1 MSALRFFELF
11 LQKRNDSPK
20 IFVTLHPQNIKR
32 KIYWRDHNPPHIH
45 FTYGEYECT
54 ISVLDRVVSGKAPS
68 KVIAKVNEWM
78 DLHEAEILTLLE
90 KAQKGEKLG
99 RIEPLK

>member
-1 MSALRFFELF
+1 MPTISRFYGIVIRMYF
-11 LQKRNDSPK
+11 LPSE
-20 IFVTLHPQNIKR
+20 
-32 KIYWRDHNPPHIH
+32 HNPPHIH
-45 FTYGEYECT
+45 FTYGEYECS
-54 ISVLDRVVSGKAPS
+54 ISVLDRVVDGKAPS

-78 DLHEAEILTLLE
+78 DLHEAEILTLWE

>member
-1 MSALRFFELF
+1 MTIFSFFRLKRMEFEEF
-11 LQKRNDSPK
+11 LVS
-20 IFVTLHPQNIKR
+20 LHPKSL
-32 KIYWRDHNPPHIH
+32 YWRDHNPPHIH

-78 DLHEAEILTLLE
+78 DLHEDEILTLWE

-99 RIEPLK
+99 RIEPLR

>member
-1 MSALRFFELF
+1 M
-11 LQKRNDSPK
+11 
-20 IFVTLHPQNIKR
+20 QNYSYLCTHGI
-32 KIYWRDHNPPHIH
+32 IISLYWRDHNPPHIH

-78 DLHEAEILTLLE
+78 DLHEDEILTLWE

-99 RIEPLK
+99 RIEPLR